1 MINVSNDIA
10 SPAAK
15 EQWRVVVVCEDEFN
29 HDRAIAL
36 SHELVSR
43 FWSEFEFEFQW
54 WQFNNL
60 FDSARAMEAAEAAAQ
75 ADMIVV
81 AANAGGDFPDSIKGW
96 CKAWLKLRNSREG
109 AVVGLI
115 GTPDK
120 PARPS
125 ETKMHYLH
133 DLAHRAEMDFLSE
146 LGSVLSHKVPESF
159 EWFHRRAGQ
168 VSSTLDSILHLPQKP
183 PSFGLDS

>member
-1 MINVSNDIA
+1 MINVSNEKA
-10 SPAAK
+10 SPTVK
-15 EQWRVVVVCEDEFN
+15 EQWRVVVVCEDESN

-36 SHELVSR
+36 SHELVNR

-60 FDSARAMEAAEAAAQ
+60 FDSAHAIKAAEAAAE

-81 AANAGGDFPDSIKGW
+81 AANAGDDFPEPIKSW

-125 ETKMHYLH
+125 DAKHHYLH
-133 DLAHRAEMDFLSE
+133 ELAHRAEMDFLSE
-146 LGSVLSHKVPESF
+146 LGPVLSHKVPESL
-159 EWFHRRAGQ
+159 EWFHKRAGQ
-168 VSSTLDSILHLPQKP
+168 VGSTLDSILHSP
-183 PSFGLDS
+183 